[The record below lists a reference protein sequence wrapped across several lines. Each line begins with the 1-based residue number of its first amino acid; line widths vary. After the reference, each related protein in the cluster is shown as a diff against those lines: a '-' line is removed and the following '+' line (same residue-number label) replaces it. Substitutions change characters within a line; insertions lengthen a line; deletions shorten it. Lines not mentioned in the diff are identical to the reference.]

1 LTVRGIGT
9 FPSAIGD
16 TQPERQRSGRADQP
30 WCRSSG
36 LRRKDGTEAAVV
48 KAEEDFMDRLIDQMV
63 LVKKKMGKE
72 DGAMGYILLWAMGVP
87 ASLLFLI
94 FLMRGCT

>member
-1 LTVRGIGT
+1 
-9 FPSAIGD
+9 
-16 TQPERQRSGRADQP
+16 
-30 WCRSSG
+30 
-36 LRRKDGTEAAVV
+36 
-48 KAEEDFMDRLIDQMV
+48 MDRLIDQMV
-63 LVKKKMGKE
+63 LVKKQMGKE